1 MNSIENKNFRYL
13 KYDDPFS
20 YIVINNFLDL
30 DYLKIIDGYF
40 DRVPET
46 LYVKESVPQSVMNK
60 LDIYKLKEND
70 ELEINCISDFS
81 ENNKSIENSEVKK
94 INVKK
99 NPNGQQGINRLFVD
113 INNINLFPE
122 ILPLKNKLVSKDFSE
137 FLNKELNK
145 NITGTRLKIEL
156 LRNKKDHF
164 LLPHEDYVEKVV
176 SFLIY
181 INFNNQPKDA
191 GTDIYSIKEQK
202 YQKTTMKRTFDDF
215 HKLKSIPFENN
226 SCFLFSTQ
234 KNSWHGLDQGKSFTD
249 RRVIQCN
256 WVSEEFS
263 SFKDCFPLEI

>member
-137 FLNKELNK
+137 FLNKECRK
-145 NITGTRLKIEL
+145 NIFAK
-156 LRNKKDHF
+156 NMKKLMIF
-164 LLPHEDYVEKVV
+164 
-176 SFLIY
+176 
-181 INFNNQPKDA
+181 
-191 GTDIYSIKEQK
+191 
-202 YQKTTMKRTFDDF
+202 
-215 HKLKSIPFENN
+215 
-226 SCFLFSTQ
+226 
-234 KNSWHGLDQGKSFTD
+234 
-249 RRVIQCN
+249 
-256 WVSEEFS
+256 
-263 SFKDCFPLEI
+263 